1 MAQDLTGNTI
11 AQHYRFDICLGEGTF
26 AKVYRVHD
34 TRRNVDLAAKVLRSD
49 IANEEAFLRR
59 FKREG
64 DVLARLQHPN
74 IVRYYDLIESDD
86 AVFILMDY
94 VPGETLQATLYHLG
108 RPFRIH
114 EIFEFLKPLTAAL
127 HFAHGEGVIHRDL
140 KPANVLLHENGNLLV
155 TDFGIA
161 GLLDEAS
168 TSAGH
173 AMGTPLYMAP
183 EQITSSGATPL
194 SDVYSL
200 GVVLYQLLTRTVP
213 FSGKHPSAR
222 GKTNSERITY
232 EHLHIPPS
240 PPRLLEP
247 DIPEAVEQVVLQCLA
262 KEVQERPKSVRA
274 VYDALAE
281 AIGAEP
287 SDLAPLPNAES
298 SEMSNVP
305 LDIRLPEV
313 SQFVNQPSSQE
324 EQTASQLVQVPP
336 SEEIE
341 VWIEDDSS
349 ANDVIAEKTLATGHQ
364 AAIVVEGNDEP
375 TANTNPFRAKT
386 LHSSNQPH
394 LPPVNPAPPHKV
406 QAQQI
411 ISTPNGSSTV
421 YFPAQQVRKFKQ
433 RYGPNLTVVTLIGIG
448 LILLSCLA
456 LAIYG
461 ISPSSDN
468 NNNEQNNNAPPPTV
482 TASGGGDNNDEDADD
497 VTSTPD
503 ASPEETVSV
512 ANPPTEVS
520 VDPSTSNLIVY
531 SSHRTGSH
539 NIFITNANGTANRR
553 QLTFEED
560 LDQLGPAWSPDGTR
574 IAFYGRTNY
583 RSNGDIYIMDAD
595 GANVVNITDSPSNDD
610 LYPTWSPD
618 GTQLVFHSNQPSEVD
633 ESQDFEL
640 YIYDLEDVSFT
651 QLTFNN
657 VDDYGA
663 DWSPDGS
670 QIAFYSWDDGV
681 PHIFTINPDGTDRQR
696 LTPEDV
702 GNTRFPTWSPDGE
715 QLAFHVTEGGFSQIY
730 VMNKDG
736 SGAHPLLQVAVNDSF
751 PDWSHD
757 GSKIIFQRVQVDDD
771 GDEISGIYEYDF
783 ETEEVQSIGNPLG
796 DFLPEWHP

>member
-11 AQHYRFDICLGEGTF
+11 AQHYRFDVCLGEGTF

-49 IANEEAFLRR
+49 IAGEEAFLRR

-74 IVRYYDLIESDD
+74 IVRYYDLIEADD

-94 VPGETLQATLYHLG
+94 VPGETLQATLYHIG
-108 RPFRIH
+108 RPFRIR

-213 FSGKHPSAR
+213 FSGKHPSAK

-240 PPRLLEP
+240 PLRLLEP
-247 DIPEAVEQVVLQCLA
+247 DVSEAVEQVVMQCLA
-262 KEVQERPKSVRA
+262 KEVHQRPTSVRA

-287 SDLAPLPNAES
+287 SDLAPLPNSDS
-298 SEMSNVP
+298 SEMPNVP

-313 SQFVNQPSSQE
+313 SQFVNHPSPPE
-324 EQTASQLVQVPP
+324 EQTASQLIQVPI
-336 SEEIE
+336 EELE
-341 VWIEDDSS
+341 KTDENDLSADDP
-349 ANDVIAEKTLATGHQ
+349 IAEKTLATGHQ
-364 AAIVVEGNDEP
+364 AAIDGNDEP

-394 LPPVNPAPPHKV
+394 LASANPMLPANNIGASPPLIMSPPRPTATEH
-406 QAQQI
+406 
-411 ISTPNGSSTV
+411 
-421 YFPAQQVRKFKQ
+421 FPAYQVEKLKQ
-433 RYGPNLTVVTLIGIG
+433 RYGPNLIIATVLGIG
-448 LILLSCLA
+448 LISLSCLA

-461 ISPSSDN
+461 FSPSDDN
-468 NNNEQNNNAPPPTV
+468 DHDEATLTEVDRPTV
-482 TASGGGDNNDEDADD
+482 TTIGGGNISVDDSD
-497 VTSTPD
+497 VTPNG
-503 ASPEETVSV
+503 TVSV
-512 ANPPTEVS
+512 SNPPTEVS
-520 VDPSTSNLIVY
+520 VDESTSNLIVY

-539 NIFITNANGTANRR
+539 DIFITNANGAANRR
-553 QLTFEED
+553 QLTFDED
-560 LDQLGPAWSPDGTR
+560 LDQLGATWSPDGSK
-574 IAFYGRTNY
+574 IAFYGRDNY
-583 RSNGDIYIMDAD
+583 RSNGDIYIMNAD
-595 GANVVNITDSPSNDD
+595 GTDVVNVTDSPNNDD
-610 LYPTWSPD
+610 LYPSWSPD
-618 GTQLVFHSNQPSEVD
+618 GTKLAFHSNQPSEVD
-633 ESQDFEL
+633 DSRDFEL
-640 YIYDLEDVSFT
+640 YIYDLEEESIS
-651 QLTFNN
+651 QLTFNS
-657 VDDYGA
+657 VEDFGA
-663 DWSPDGS
+663 DWSPDGT
-670 QIAFYSWDDGV
+670 QIAFYSFDDGNA
-681 PHIFTINPDGTDRQR
+681 HIFTINADGTDRQR
-696 LTPEDV
+696 LTPDNV
-702 GNTRFPTWSPDGE
+702 QNARFPTWSPDGE
-715 QLAFHVTEGGFSQIY
+715 QLAFHVNVNGFIQIY
-730 VMNKDG
+730 IINKDG
-736 SGAHPLLQVAVNDSF
+736 SGTRPLLQVAVNDSF
-751 PDWSHD
+751 PDWSRD
-757 GSKIIFQRVQVDDD
+757 GSKIIFQREQE
-771 GDEISGIYEYDF
+771 DENGTLLSGIYEYDF
-783 ETEEVQSIGNPLG
+783 ETDEVYSIGNPLG